1 VRVTSKAKAKVLKP
15 REIFG
20 MGADAD
26 RDKEQFPRIVSFERG
41 LGIRDFNR
49 FDNLIDASL

>member
-1 VRVTSKAKAKVLKP
+1 MTSKAKAKVLKP